1 MVGQVHADQQG
12 LSLERARA
20 KADGTFD
27 VALRVFRPPTRRA
40 SPGLAEE
47 GIRSAGRP
55 ATIRLPH

>member
-27 VALRVFRPPTRRA
+27 VALRVFGA
-40 SPGLAEE
+40 ADEE